1 MSSTQN
7 QSKSIFY
14 HWWEIFLTASKL
26 GWTSFGGP
34 TAHIGYFRREYVEGK
49 RWIQA
54 DTFQELV
61 SLCQLLPGPASSQL
75 GISIGYLRGGY
86 IGSFLSWLGFT
97 FPSVFLLILF
107 AQFLSSTNQPWI
119 QSVTHGFLIVAV
131 AVVAQ
136 AVWGMFQSFADTKE
150 KASLAIIS
158 TITLLLIPSQWTQII
173 VLILGMIYG
182 LIRFRSTEQPATT
195 ITLQNKI
202 GKHGSFEVHKSWHG
216 WAFIS
221 LFFIL
226 LFTLPILANSVQNP
240 FIDLFAITYQA
251 GSLVFGGGHVVL
263 PLLQEGFTTYFP
275 QLSTERFLT
284 GYGAAQAV
292 PGPLFTLTAY
302 LGMITSGLLGAIV
315 ATIGIF
321 LPAFLLIYAV
331 LPFWKKWREWRA
343 ARAIITGINAAVIG
357 ILASVLYYPIWTEA
371 IHDVRDVALLAF
383 VILILWIWKWAPW
396 KVVLFAGALNW
407 LINLKIGLF

>member
-7 QSKSIFY
+7 QSQSIFSR
-14 HWWEIFLTASKL
+14 WWEIFLTASKL
-26 GWTSFGGP
+26 GLTSFGGP
-34 TAHIGYFRREYVEGK
+34 TAHMGYFRREYVEEK

-107 AQFLSSTNQPWI
+107 AQFISSTNQSWI

-136 AVWGMFQSFADTKE
+136 AIWAMFHSFADTKE

-158 TITLLLIPSQWTQII
+158 TIGLLLVPSQWTQIAF
-173 VLILGMIYG
+173 LLLGGLYG
-182 LIRFRSTEQPATT
+182 LVRFQASDERTPAPSWD
-195 ITLQNKI
+195 NVS
-202 GKHGSFEVHKSWHG
+202 GKRWHG
-216 WAFIS
+216 WVFLS
-221 LFFIL
+221 LFFFL
-226 LFTLPILANSVQNP
+226 LFTLPLVARTVQNP
-240 FIDLFAITYQA
+240 FIDLFAVTYQA

-275 QLSTERFLT
+275 QLSTERFLA

-292 PGPLFTLTAY
+292 PGPLFTLTSY

-321 LPAFLLIYAV
+321 LPAFLLIYAC
-331 LPFWKKWREWRA
+331 LPFWTKWRQWRA
-343 ARAIITGINAAVIG
+343 ARAIITGINATVIG
-357 ILASVLYYPIWTEA
+357 ILASVLYQPIWTEA

-383 VILILWIWKWAPW
+383 IILILWIWKWAPW
-396 KVVLFAGALNW
+396 KVVLVAGVIHW
-407 LINLKIGLF
+407 LISFLS

>member
-1 MSSTQN
+1 MSFTQN
-7 QSKSIFY
+7 HFKSIFIC
-14 HWWEIFLTASKL
+14 WWEIFFTASKL

-34 TAHIGYFRREYVEGK
+34 TAHIGYFRREYVEEK

-54 DTFQELV
+54 DTFQEMV

-86 IGSFLSWLGFT
+86 VGSFLSWLGFT

-107 AQFLSSTNQPWI
+107 AQFISSTQVSWI

-136 AVWGMFQSFADTKE
+136 AIWAMFHSFADTKE

-158 TITLLLIPSQWTQII
+158 TIALLLLPSQWTQIT
-173 VLILGMIYG
+173 VLLVGGIYG
-182 LIRFRSTEQPATT
+182 FIRFRSPDEQMPILTT
-195 ITLQNKI
+195 SWDNVSRKR
-202 GKHGSFEVHKSWHG
+202 WHG
-216 WAFIS
+216 WLFLS
-221 LFFIL
+221 LFFFL
-226 LFTLPILANSVQNP
+226 LVTLPIVASTIQNSY
-240 FIDLFAITYQA
+240 IDLFAITYQA

-275 QLSTERFLT
+275 QLSTERFLA

-292 PGPLFTLTAY
+292 PGPLFTLTSY
-302 LGMITSGLLGAIV
+302 LGMISSGVLGAIV

-331 LPFWKKWREWRA
+331 LPFWSKWRQWRA
-343 ARAIITGINAAVIG
+343 ARAIITGINASVIG
-357 ILASVLYYPIWTEA
+357 ILASVLYQPIWTES
-371 IHDVRDVALLAF
+371 IHTVQDVAVLVF
-383 VILILWIWKWAPW
+383 VILMLWVWKWTPW
-396 KVVLFAGALNW
+396 KVVLLAGALNG
-407 LINLKIGLF
+407 LIA